1 MCEICGGPHFTLICP
16 QYVGALAHYYAN
28 PSAQPQQY
36 HPQEYPSFH
45 FDDPYQQLQHNQGQF
60 YGQYSDSNS
69 DEGIASRLGMLEEML
84 VQMVTMDARKQKM
97 LAEQDIAL
105 RNRQSEILDLQRTV
119 EDISRRL
126 REEEEEEEEEV
137 EENSK
142 QQPTAGYTYDADGN
156 YLGYTNL
163 LGELFPTFPELG
175 KDPYMEYEDESDEE
189 FIPEPETIMAISV
202 PPAVQHEKGEENTGK
217 LIIDFSCSDDEIDAQ
232 LAAYERLK
240 GEGRDEKDE
249 EITLEMETKMD
260 YEVPPPVQQV
270 IYDFGSDSD
279 DEIDEEEWVAYQK
292 SLVKTELI
300 EEEVEL
306 GDSVKFMFG
315 AEV

>member
-1 MCEICGGPHFTLICP
+1 MCEICEGPHFTVKCP
-16 QYVGALAHYYAN
+16 QYVGALVHYYAN

-69 DEGIASRLGMLEEML
+69 DEGIASKLGMLEDIL
-84 VQMVTMDARKQKM
+84 VQIVAMDARKQKM

-126 REEEEEEEEEV
+126 REEAVEEEEV

-175 KDPYMEYEDESDEE
+175 KEPYMEYEDESDEE
-189 FIPEPETIMAISV
+189 FIPEPETTMDISV
-202 PPAVQHEKGEENTGK
+202 PPPVQQEEREENTGK
-217 LIIDFSCSDDEIDAQ
+217 FIIDFSCSNEEIDAQ
-232 LAAYERLK
+232 LAAYKR
-240 GEGRDEKDE
+240 
-249 EITLEMETKMD
+249 
-260 YEVPPPVQQV
+260 
-270 IYDFGSDSD
+270 
-279 DEIDEEEWVAYQK
+279 
-292 SLVKTELI
+292 
-300 EEEVEL
+300 
-306 GDSVKFMFG
+306 
-315 AEV
+315 